1 MRFFNIFAQHLAPFS
16 LLITLLQHFWWP
28 HCLGQA
34 LCGQLEIHEQKWL
47 AGPAVRRLGNA
58 ERSDDLQQC
67 LQRCCKRPDC
77 SAISFSGFLLMVDS
91 DNGTGPSSASCAL
104 FQCPSGDADD
114 CALADGTDVADQ
126 GLLSVRLRRTDVQ
139 QPNSGTAPN
148 DQPTTLSSST
158 TMPKQTA
165 PNWDKRKHTNLTVN
179 KTSHAAAAVIA
190 EEPGQRH
197 ILSLDG
203 DGTSAEEAATGHVP
217 SAVEERTM
225 TTASSAARMPTT
237 TARKRTK
244 SLLDLNTW
252 DERFP
257 LRANAT
263 PVWAIGLAI
272 VITVVCLGLL
282 ATLLCAFLCYRRHK
296 LRMRT
301 LEFNGPKKMPTLHA
315 FNPT

>member
-1 MRFFNIFAQHLAPFS
+1 
-16 LLITLLQHFWWP
+16 
-28 HCLGQA
+28 
-34 LCGQLEIHEQKWL
+34 
-47 AGPAVRRLGNA
+47 
-58 ERSDDLQQC
+58 
-67 LQRCCKRPDC
+67 
-77 SAISFSGFLLMVDS
+77 MVDS

-104 FQCPSGDADD
+104 FQCPSGDGD
-114 CALADGTDVADQ
+114 CPLADGTDVADQ

-139 QPNSGTAPN
+139 QPNSDTAPN
-148 DQPTTLSSST
+148 DQPTTLSSTLSPST

-179 KTSHAAAAVIA
+179 KTSHAAAAA
-190 EEPGQRH
+190 AAAAAAGGEAGQRH

-203 DGTSAEEAATGHVP
+203 DGTSAEETTGHVP
-217 SAVEERTM
+217 SEVEEVHQRRT

-263 PVWAIGLAI
+263 PVWAIGLSI

-301 LEFNGPKKMPTLHA
+301 LEFNGGPKKMPTLHA